1 MTEDIK
7 RANMQVENCL
17 VSVTESSS
25 MHQKSLAI
33 ALSGPA
39 EGVYSN
45 PPGPLAGFI
54 GDGKGEGKRK
64 GIERGKREGKS
75 RNKGRGKGGEKMEM
89 GRREGK
95 GQKEGRPPP

>member
-33 ALSGPA
+33 ALCLD
-39 EGVYSN
+39 
-45 PPGPLAGFI
+45 PLREFTAIPQAHWLDLLGM
-54 GDGKGEGKRK
+54 GR
-64 GIERGKREGKS
+64 ERGKGKA
-75 RNKGRGKGGEKMEM
+75 
-89 GRREGK
+89 
-95 GQKEGRPPP
+95 